1 MGAEGQLSNPRGKL
15 ETLSSQGSR
24 GDRRGR
30 SGTPRAAEPAIRES
44 DEGPNQEKR
53 QLSNPS
59 PPGSTRQSQRRL
71 KPTDIDH
78 LLDAYT
84 AGDLVNDIA
93 ARFGVSRT
101 TVIGHV
107 TRRGLP
113 RRSDQRWSA
122 TELQVAATLYA
133 DGHSLAA
140 VGARFDIHAETVRN
154 RLRRSGVQIRTR
166 RGWS

>member
-1 MGAEGQLSNPRGKL
+1 MDLKGQLSNPREKL
-15 ETLSSQGSR
+15 ETLYPQGSR
-24 GDRRGR
+24 GGGRRQN
-30 SGTPRAAEPAIRES
+30 GTPRAAELAIRGS
-44 DEGPNQEKR
+44 DDGPSQEKG
-53 QLSNPS
+53 QLSNPTS
-59 PPGSTRQSQRRL
+59 PRSTGQSQRRL
-71 KPTDIDH
+71 KAAEIDR
-78 LLDAYT
+78 LLAAYS

-122 TELQVAATLYA
+122 TELQVAASLYE

-140 VGARFDIHAETVRN
+140 VGARFDIHAETVRR

-166 RGWS
+166 RGWN